1 MLVINKLKG
10 RHYRASPSISVI
22 AFKEEMKFTELNK
35 IINTDTDIELSV
47 KDPDWSKIVRSIS
60 APVGWLNKTEFKLLF
75 TSYID
80 QPVFAFETFER
91 VSKSTGVKNRLTS
104 RFVLT
109 WENFNAFQKSTDIL
123 FLYLA
128 SSNLSWVFYANRDR
142 WAFSAR
148 P

>member
-1 MLVINKLKG
+1 M
-10 RHYRASPSISVI
+10 RAVI
-22 AFKEEMKFTELNK
+22 AFNEDMKFTELNK
-35 IINTDTDIELSV
+35 IINTDTDIDLSV
-47 KDPDWSKIVRSIS
+47 RDPDWTKMVRSIS
-60 APVGWLNKTEFKLLF
+60 AQVGWLSETEFNSLF

-104 RFVLT
+104 SFALT
-109 WENFNAFQKSTDIL
+109 WENFDAFQKSTDIL

-128 SSNLSWVFYANRDR
+128 SSNLNWILYANRDR